1 MTYDLV
7 ALVDGRPSSDDVLA
21 GLAAAGEELG
31 VRAVSGGAVVQLCDD
46 ENLPLVSI
54 ELPLLVQVPGEV
66 ERMLGT
72 AVGSVETPVWW
83 VEIRAAARDG
93 ARELAEKY
101 AHTLV
106 DRLGG
111 KVWTSGGA
119 EMDQDTMAHS
129 TMAPATTGSGATG
142 SGATGSA
149 TTGEGPTGRGATE
162 QSTSEGTD

>member
-7 ALVDGRPSSDDVLA
+7 ALLDGRPSSDDVLA

-31 VRAVSGGAVVQLCDD
+31 VRAVSGGAVVQLCDE

-72 AVGSVETPVWW
+72 AVGSVQTPAWW
-83 VEIRAAARDG
+83 VEIRATARDG
-93 ARELAEKY
+93 AREIAEKY
-101 AHTLV
+101 ANSLT

-111 KVWTSGGA
+111 KVWTSAGVQLSQG
-119 EMDQDTMAHS
+119 
-129 TMAPATTGSGATG
+129 
-142 SGATGSA
+142 
-149 TTGEGPTGRGATE
+149 
-162 QSTSEGTD
+162 TSEGTE

>member
-31 VRAVSGGAVVQLCDD
+31 VRAVSGGAVVQLCDE

-72 AVGSVETPVWW
+72 AVGSVETPAWW
-83 VEIRAAARDG
+83 VEIRATARDG
-93 ARELAEKY
+93 AREIAERY
-101 AHTLV
+101 ANILIN
-106 DRLGG
+106 RLGG
-111 KVWTSGGA
+111 KVWTSAGI
-119 EMDQDTMAHS
+119 ELS
-129 TMAPATTGSGATG
+129 
-142 SGATGSA
+142 
-149 TTGEGPTGRGATE
+149 

>member
-31 VRAVSGGAVVQLCDD
+31 VRAVSGGAVVQLCDE

-72 AVGSVETPVWW
+72 AVGSVETPAWW
-83 VEIRAAARDG
+83 VEIRATARDG
-93 ARELAEKY
+93 AREIAERY
-101 AHTLV
+101 ANILIN
-106 DRLGG
+106 RLGG
-111 KVWTSGGA
+111 KVWTSAGV
-119 EMDQDTMAHS
+119 ELS
-129 TMAPATTGSGATG
+129 
-142 SGATGSA
+142 
-149 TTGEGPTGRGATE
+149 